1 MKLPEVSVRKPV
13 TTLMVFFGIIL
24 VGAFCFLQMPL
35 DLLPEMDIPMITV
48 STPYEG
54 VGPAEIEEKVTRP
67 LEKNLATVED
77 LRHIYSTSREGRS
90 NIRLQF
96 NWGTDLEA
104 RANDVRDAVDQTMRE
119 LPDDVERPRIYKL
132 DITQFPVMVYGVYAD
147 ESYPD
152 LEDILENEVADL
164 LEGVEGVAAVTVI
177 TPLRRQVNVDLDRER
192 IAAIGMTPSDIA
204 RVVARENYQTSGGSI
219 KMGDTDYL
227 PRVPGEFKSVEPM
240 NGIVVQTR
248 DGAIVRLRDVG
259 RATFGFKDLDME
271 VKVNGRRGGLLF
283 VQKQSDANTVTT
295 VRGVQR
301 RLERIQASGHLPAD
315 ITLLPVMDGSDDI
328 LRMVRDL
335 ADTLWMGGL
344 LAMLVVLIFLRQW
357 RGTLIVGLTI
367 PFSLISA
374 GIVMYLMDYSINM
387 LTLFAFIVAVGM
399 VVDNAIVVLENI
411 ASHREDGESVEEAA
425 IYGTDEVGMAVVAS
439 TITTLCIFF
448 PLMFV
453 QGMSRI
459 LFTPFA
465 VVCSVVLAASLF
477 TALTMTPMLASKLL
491 TGAYQERHRGHWLFR
506 MSEDVFNRLSEG
518 YARLL
523 EWSLGHR
530 KIVLG
535 TMVLLLLGSLALVP
549 YIGFELMPEEDR
561 GSIRGTIKLPV
572 GTRYERTAE
581 AVEAIYAE
589 IIKEIPAEQ
598 IMAVFLR
605 AGGGGGGSPT
615 GGDAGPHIGSFGVR
629 LVPREERD
637 RHVSEIADGIR
648 RRVDRLMVRYGIESL
663 DVDLSDPMAGLVAGG
678 GGSGLSVEILGDD
691 MDIADRLSKELL
703 AKMQTIP
710 GAVDLS
716 LSRQDVAPEVW
727 VNVDR
732 DKASA
737 MGLNVSDVADAVRLC
752 VYGDTVSYYR
762 VGGDEYDI
770 VVRLRQSDREQLDDL
785 GTIPLRVP
793 SGDLIRVENVGEVVR
808 TVGPL
813 EIERKD
819 QRRIVRVEGKTYGR
833 SLGEVAADA
842 EAILAQREV
851 PEGFEVVVGG
861 QVEEMRETFLWLTI
875 ALIIAVILVYM
886 VMAAQF
892 ESLLHPFV
900 VMFSV
905 PFAFIGVIWALYFG
919 GYTLSM
925 VVFLGAMLLV
935 GVVVNNAIVLV
946 DYTNILRARG
956 RTMQEAVR
964 EAGRDRLRPVLMTAI
979 TTIVGLWPMAFKQGQ
994 GAEVWNPLGVTIL
1007 SGLTVSTL
1015 ITLVLVPV
1023 MYSIFESRVRL
1034 SETE

>member
-1 MKLPEVSVRKPV
+1 
-13 TTLMVFFGIIL
+13 
-24 VGAFCFLQMPL
+24 
-35 DLLPEMDIPMITV
+35 
-48 STPYEG
+48 
-54 VGPAEIEEKVTRP
+54 
-67 LEKNLATVED
+67 
-77 LRHIYSTSREGRS
+77 
-90 NIRLQF
+90 
-96 NWGTDLEA
+96 
-104 RANDVRDAVDQTMRE
+104 
-119 LPDDVERPRIYKL
+119 
-132 DITQFPVMVYGVYAD
+132 
-147 ESYPD
+147 
-152 LEDILENEVADL
+152 
-164 LEGVEGVAAVTVI
+164 
-177 TPLRRQVNVDLDRER
+177 
-192 IAAIGMTPSDIA
+192 
-204 RVVARENYQTSGGSI
+204 
-219 KMGDTDYL
+219 
-227 PRVPGEFKSVEPM
+227 
-240 NGIVVQTR
+240 
-248 DGAIVRLRDVG
+248 
-259 RATFGFKDLDME
+259 
-271 VKVNGRRGGLLF
+271 
-283 VQKQSDANTVTT
+283 
-295 VRGVQR
+295 
-301 RLERIQASGHLPAD
+301 
-315 ITLLPVMDGSDDI
+315 
-328 LRMVRDL
+328 
-335 ADTLWMGGL
+335 
-344 LAMLVVLIFLRQW
+344 
-357 RGTLIVGLTI
+357 
-367 PFSLISA
+367 
-374 GIVMYLMDYSINM
+374 
-387 LTLFAFIVAVGM
+387 
-399 VVDNAIVVLENI
+399 
-411 ASHREDGESVEEAA
+411 
-425 IYGTDEVGMAVVAS
+425 
-439 TITTLCIFF
+439 
-448 PLMFV
+448 
-453 QGMSRI
+453 
-459 LFTPFA
+459 
-465 VVCSVVLAASLF
+465 
-477 TALTMTPMLASKLL
+477 
-491 TGAYQERHRGHWLFR
+491 
-506 MSEDVFNRLSEG
+506 
-518 YARLL
+518 
-523 EWSLGHR
+523 
-530 KIVLG
+530 
-535 TMVLLLLGSLALVP
+535 
-549 YIGFELMPEEDR
+549 
-561 GSIRGTIKLPV
+561 
-572 GTRYERTAE
+572 
-581 AVEAIYAE
+581 
-589 IIKEIPAEQ
+589 
-598 IMAVFLR
+598 
-605 AGGGGGGSPT
+605 
-615 GGDAGPHIGSFGVR
+615 
-629 LVPREERD
+629 
-637 RHVSEIADGIR
+637 
-648 RRVDRLMVRYGIESL
+648 
-663 DVDLSDPMAGLVAGG
+663 MAGLVAGG

>member
-1 MKLPEVSVRKPV
+1 
-13 TTLMVFFGIIL
+13 
-24 VGAFCFLQMPL
+24 
-35 DLLPEMDIPMITV
+35 
-48 STPYEG
+48 
-54 VGPAEIEEKVTRP
+54 
-67 LEKNLATVED
+67 
-77 LRHIYSTSREGRS
+77 
-90 NIRLQF
+90 
-96 NWGTDLEA
+96 
-104 RANDVRDAVDQTMRE
+104 
-119 LPDDVERPRIYKL
+119 
-132 DITQFPVMVYGVYAD
+132 
-147 ESYPD
+147 
-152 LEDILENEVADL
+152 
-164 LEGVEGVAAVTVI
+164 
-177 TPLRRQVNVDLDRER
+177 
-192 IAAIGMTPSDIA
+192 
-204 RVVARENYQTSGGSI
+204 
-219 KMGDTDYL
+219 
-227 PRVPGEFKSVEPM
+227 
-240 NGIVVQTR
+240 
-248 DGAIVRLRDVG
+248 
-259 RATFGFKDLDME
+259 
-271 VKVNGRRGGLLF
+271 
-283 VQKQSDANTVTT
+283 
-295 VRGVQR
+295 
-301 RLERIQASGHLPAD
+301 
-315 ITLLPVMDGSDDI
+315 
-328 LRMVRDL
+328 
-335 ADTLWMGGL
+335 
-344 LAMLVVLIFLRQW
+344 
-357 RGTLIVGLTI
+357 
-367 PFSLISA
+367 
-374 GIVMYLMDYSINM
+374 
-387 LTLFAFIVAVGM
+387 
-399 VVDNAIVVLENI
+399 
-411 ASHREDGESVEEAA
+411 
-425 IYGTDEVGMAVVAS
+425 
-439 TITTLCIFF
+439 
-448 PLMFV
+448 
-453 QGMSRI
+453 
-459 LFTPFA
+459 
-465 VVCSVVLAASLF
+465 
-477 TALTMTPMLASKLL
+477 
-491 TGAYQERHRGHWLFR
+491 
-506 MSEDVFNRLSEG
+506 
-518 YARLL
+518 
-523 EWSLGHR
+523 
-530 KIVLG
+530 
-535 TMVLLLLGSLALVP
+535 
-549 YIGFELMPEEDR
+549 
-561 GSIRGTIKLPV
+561 
-572 GTRYERTAE
+572 
-581 AVEAIYAE
+581 
-589 IIKEIPAEQ
+589 
-598 IMAVFLR
+598 
-605 AGGGGGGSPT
+605 
-615 GGDAGPHIGSFGVR
+615 
-629 LVPREERD
+629 
-637 RHVSEIADGIR
+637 
-648 RRVDRLMVRYGIESL
+648 MVRYGIESL